1 MCYSQILFKNN
12 VNQTMKLRIFFNFS
26 SYIAG
31 FLTNKPF
38 DGLNNHSLID

>member
-1 MCYSQILFKNN
+1 MYYSRILFKNN
-12 VNQTMKLRIFFNFS
+12 VNQSMKISIFFDFS

-38 DGLNNHSLID
+38 DGLRAKV